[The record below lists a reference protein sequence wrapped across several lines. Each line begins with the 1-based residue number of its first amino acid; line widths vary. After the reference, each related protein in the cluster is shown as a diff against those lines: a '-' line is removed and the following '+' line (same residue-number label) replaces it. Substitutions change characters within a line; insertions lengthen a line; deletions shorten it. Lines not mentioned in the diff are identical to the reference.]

1 MIWSS
6 KCSECVICLLLYF
19 FSLPDEITTLLF
31 MSVCKGFAGG
41 AGETGEQSQKVWCCD
56 TPTTKRM
63 SPLSVWFSQQHTER
77 CQCKVIFISTAK
89 LYLWSQSTS
98 QIQVTILF
106 VHLHNLFFIFLH
118 WCLYFNADGLVYW
131 KRLSSVSE
139 AARPCFSCGSVI
151 KTFMS
156 RTAATSSFR
165 RKWQTSSSN
174 LHAARIL
181 LMTNCLTGWK
191 NAV

>member
-1 MIWSS
+1 MKYS
-6 KCSECVICLLLYF
+6 LLL
-19 FSLPDEITTLLF
+19 

-56 TPTTKRM
+56 TPTAKRM
-63 SPLSVWFSQQHTER
+63 SPLSDWFSQQHTER
-77 CQCKVIFISTAK
+77 RQCKVIFISTAK
-89 LYLWSQSTS
+89 LHLWRQSTS
-98 QIQVTILF
+98 QIQVTILC
-106 VHLHNLFFIFLH
+106 VHPHNLLFLFLH

-131 KRLSSVSE
+131 TRSASVSE

-151 KTFMS
+151 KGFMS

-165 RKWQTSSSN
+165 RIWQTSSSN

-181 LMTNCLTGWK
+181 LMTNCLAG
-191 NAV
+191 